1 MYIKEPSEKAQAV
14 VIWLHGLGSN
24 YQDME
29 SLSANLMLPEPLRHV
44 YLQAPHRPITINN
57 GIEMPAWYDIMGTP
71 LMIHQELKG
80 ILESCQMVEKTI
92 DSQINAG
99 FASEQIYLAGFS
111 QGAAVAL
118 FSAICCEKRLGGVIS
133 LSGYLPCVD
142 ELTFKQPTTLPIF
155 FGVGL
160 HDNVVLPQWSHI
172 SFQFLKKQAYN
183 ELISRD
189 YNMAHSVCA
198 EEVKDLSKWLS
209 ERIQINFQRVLM
221 LSEGL

>member
-29 SLSANLMLPEPLRHV
+29 SLSNNLLLTEPLRHV
-44 YLQAPHRPITINN
+44 YLQAPNRKITIND
-57 GIEMPAWYDIMGTP
+57 GMEMPAWYDVMGTP

-80 ILESCQMVEKTI
+80 ILESCQVIEKTI
-92 DSQINAG
+92 DSQIDAG

-118 FSAICCEKRLGGVIS
+118 FSAICCAKRLGGVIS

-142 ELTFKQPTTLPIF
+142 ELTFNQPKTLPVF

-160 HDNVVLPQWSHI
+160 HDAIVLPQWSHI
-172 SFQFLKKQAYN
+172 SFQFLKKQSYN

-189 YNMAHSVCA
+189 YNMAHAVCA
-198 EEVKDLSKWLS
+198 DEIRDLSNWLS